1 MENWKWISLVWVS
14 KPVVL
19 HIEEEA
25 MSLSQFQPIFVLF
38 VTISAVLDP
47 CQKAMSPVGI
57 TLTGSIINLPWWLC
71 RSGKYLFF
79 FLKIQALIHC
89 VSDLQ
94 IILGKGNASLENETV
109 KHLNIQPDH
118 KVLEIGFGP
127 GIGLNAAL
135 ERVEHSSGKV
145 YGIDISE
152 QIVSTEFKGITVYW
166 GGTGEKRGGFRR
178 DLGTRLGY
186 PPLHLLFWHKD
197 MHIIKY

>member
-1 MENWKWISLVWVS
+1 MENWKWTSLVWVS

-25 MSLSQFQPIFVLF
+25 MSLSTNLCVVCHYFCCLRALSQGHV
-38 VTISAVLDP
+38 P
-47 CQKAMSPVGI
+47 CW
-57 TLTGSIINLPWWLC
+57 NLPWQG
-71 RSGKYLFF
+71 RSLICHDDCKEVANIIFYW
-79 FLKIQALIHC
+79 KVQALIHC
-89 VSDLQ
+89 VFDLQ

-135 ERVEHSSGKV
+135 EKVEHSSGKV

-152 QIVSTEFKGITVYW
+152 QIVSIELKWTVYW
-166 GGTGEKRGGFRR
+166 GETGETRGGYKRS
-178 DLGTRLGY
+178 GY
-186 PPLHLLFWHKD
+186 KIRVIPLSIYFFD
-197 MHIIKY
+197 IKICIQ